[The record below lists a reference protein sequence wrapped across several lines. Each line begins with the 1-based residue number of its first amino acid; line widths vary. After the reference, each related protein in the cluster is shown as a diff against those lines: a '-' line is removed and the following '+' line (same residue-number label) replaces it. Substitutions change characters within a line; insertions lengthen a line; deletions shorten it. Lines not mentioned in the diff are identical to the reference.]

1 MENVMTIPIHDPPTA
16 PSPGAPEEL
25 PDEQPDQDPERH
37 PDIPPL
43 RIIEPDRGPPAIV
56 AATGAI

>member
-1 MENVMTIPIHDPPTA
+1 MTIPIHDPPTA

-43 RIIEPDRGPPAIV
+43 RIIEPDRGPAIV
-56 AATGAI
+56 AVSRAI